1 MEQQNQIQEIVEAAI
16 LNLRQVAEVNTIIGQ
31 PILTSMGATILPVS
45 QVTRGFVAGGGEYA
59 VSGAQAGAY
68 GLPFAGGAGAG
79 VSIHPMG
86 FLVCGRNGVR
96 LLSAGSASPME
107 RVAEL
112 IPQALENWK
121 RLGDEQENAKPSPV
135 RAAYQE

>member
-45 QVTRGFVAGGGEYA
+45 QVTLGFVAGGGEYA

-96 LLSAGSASPME
+96 LLSAGIADGARGGTDP
-107 RVAEL
+107 AG
-112 IPQALENWK
+112 A
-121 RLGDEQENAKPSPV
+121 
-135 RAAYQE
+135 

>member
-45 QVTRGFVAGGGEYA
+45 QVTLGFVAGGGEYA

-96 LLSAGSASPME
+96 LFKMVKLCEQSNLEKIVDVTKDIVE
-107 RVAEL
+107 RFVK
-112 IPQALENWK
+112 N
-121 RLGDEQENAKPSPV
+121 
-135 RAAYQE
+135 

>member
-45 QVTRGFVAGGGEYA
+45 QVTLGFVAGGGEYA

-121 RLGDEQENAKPSPV
+121 RLADEQENAKPSPV